1 MNRFVGIL
9 CIIVS
14 VVAIAAGGCAAEERA
29 QSPTEI
35 LGNTG
40 PGPQQRYT
48 LDNVV
53 DFADVIAR
61 VELLSVDS
69 EAELLNNLGG
79 GTVYGKSLHH
89 RFRVLEY
96 LKGGGG
102 QEMVLILPSGTQND
116 TQWHFST
123 AEEAEELGPDL
134 MELRSSEWDDREAIV
149 FVQHDSYWVPSTQK
163 DDTHLV
169 GLYSTALGWV
179 GTIDSEILR
188 RWLPIARAGDTGNII
203 GDILR
208 NREGDD
214 RLFLTEIPREPNRYG
229 LGPYRDPSSTQTPG
243 QISVRELKEKIK
255 ASQQRAERADGS
267 TARANSPEIAACLEW
282 ASRWEDQIEKTKL
295 QLGGDYYYQR
305 DDSEIS
311 SGTPAR
317 SVAFE
322 SPHAYFVVEA
332 LNDPT
337 RTDSGE
343 YRVTGRDAKYFAHE
357 TPGIVYTLRP
367 LPDRSPSYADFRV
380 HFSYRDDRY
389 IPCDAHPEEEMERQE
404 LFVTV
409 AAPASTLHEAFFDPV
424 ALSGGGVGATGSSGV
439 IDPDEFTVGSDDVEI
454 DGLEW
459 RSGSVVL
466 ELDDYVSLSG
476 QALDFIE
483 LDGSIDT
490 SLDIAD
496 ATVNQTAAT
505 WTWSVASQPWDDGDL
520 LMLRIRETDT
530 ASE

>member
-1 MNRFVGIL
+1 MLQRFVGIL
-9 CIIVS
+9 CIIVC
-14 VVAIAAGGCAAEERA
+14 VVAIAAVGCATEEPV

-35 LGNTG
+35 LGNTSELH
-40 PGPQQRYT
+40 QRIT
-48 LDNVV
+48 LDSVV
-53 DFADVIAR
+53 DVADVIAR
-61 VELLSVDS
+61 VELLSVTTVGEPIIGWSS
-69 EAELLNNLGG
+69 E
-79 GTVYGKSLHH
+79 GTWYGKSLRH

-96 LKGGGG
+96 LKGNGG
-102 QEMVLILPSGTQND
+102 QEIVVILASGTQND

-134 MELRSSEWDDREAIV
+134 MELRSSEWDNREAIV
-149 FVQHDSYWVPSTQK
+149 FAQSDIPWLPSTK
-163 DDTHLV
+163 MDDI
-169 GLYSTALGWV
+169 YSLGFYSV
-179 GTIDSEILR
+179 YTGTGWYGTFDSEVLR
-188 RWLPIARAGDTGNII
+188 GWLPIARAGETGNFIT
-203 GDILR
+203 DILR
-208 NREGDD
+208 NRKGDD
-214 RLFLTEIPREPNRYG
+214 RLFLTELPREQPNPYG
-229 LGPYRDPSSTQTPG
+229 LGPYRDSRSTQVPG

-255 ASQQRAERADGS
+255 ASQQRADGS
-267 TARANSPEIAACLEW
+267 TARANSPEMEACLEW
-282 ASRWEDQIEKTKL
+282 ESRWEDQIEKTKL

-409 AAPASTLHEAFFDPV
+409 TSTAGTLHEGFFDPV

-466 ELDDYVSLSG
+466 ELDDYVSLTG
-476 QALDFIE
+476 QTLDFIE

-490 SLDIAD
+490 SLEIAD
-496 ATVNQTAAT
+496 AIVSQTAAT
-505 WTWSVASQPWDDGDL
+505 WTWSVASQPWEDGDL
-520 LMLRIRETDT
+520 LMLRIRET
-530 ASE
+530 A